1 MTELVILGNGG
12 LAREIA
18 WLAGKSSL
26 PSGVVIALT
35 SIDDEAGAIA
45 FAEAMVPGVG
55 DPSARVAMLERYGVA
70 DPRWIT
76 IVSSGADVAPSTE
89 LGRGVVIATGVVVTV
104 DTTIGAASMLNLNV
118 TVGHDTRIG
127 EACMVNPSA
136 NLSGGV
142 TVEDGVLIGTGAHI
156 LEGVRIG
163 ARARVG
169 AGAVVTRDVVAGATV
184 VGIPARPMRS
194 AGGDTDG

>member
-18 WLAGKSSL
+18 WLAGRSSL
-26 PSGVVIALT
+26 PSGVAAVLA
-35 SIDDEAGAIA
+35 SMDDEDEVVAL
-45 FAEAMVPGVG
+45 AEAMVPGVG
-55 DPSARVAMLERYGVA
+55 DPSARVAMLERYGAA

-76 IVSSGADVAPSTE
+76 IVSSGAEIAPSTE

-104 DTTIGAASMLNLNV
+104 DATIGAATMLNLNV
-118 TVGHDTRIG
+118 TVGHDARIG
-127 EACMVNPSA
+127 SACMVNPGA

-142 TVEDGVLIGTGAHI
+142 TLEDGVLIGTGARI

-163 ARARVG
+163 AGARVG
-169 AGAVVTRDVVAGATV
+169 AGAVVTRDVAAGTTV
-184 VGIPARPMRS
+184 VGIPARTMASPE
-194 AGGDTDG
+194 GDTHG